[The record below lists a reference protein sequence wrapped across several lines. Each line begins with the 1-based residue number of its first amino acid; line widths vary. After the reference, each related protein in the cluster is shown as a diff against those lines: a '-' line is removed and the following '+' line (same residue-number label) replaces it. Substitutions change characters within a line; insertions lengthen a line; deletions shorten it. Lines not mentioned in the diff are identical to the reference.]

1 MSVGYKFEKGVFE
14 ADVPKLARLLAGIM
28 VALCA
33 VFLIGLL
40 IVFSDPN
47 EIIFGVPFALKIL
60 LVLPFLAGAVA
71 LVVIFYIFLSWI
83 KGYWVACARIHY
95 MLIFFSVVGFLW
107 FLYYWNLFGF
117 KF

>member
-1 MSVGYKFEKGVFE
+1 
-14 ADVPKLARLLAGIM
+14 
-28 VALCA
+28 
-33 VFLIGLL
+33 
-40 IVFSDPN
+40 VFSDPN

-83 KGYWVACARIHY
+83 KGYWAACARIHY